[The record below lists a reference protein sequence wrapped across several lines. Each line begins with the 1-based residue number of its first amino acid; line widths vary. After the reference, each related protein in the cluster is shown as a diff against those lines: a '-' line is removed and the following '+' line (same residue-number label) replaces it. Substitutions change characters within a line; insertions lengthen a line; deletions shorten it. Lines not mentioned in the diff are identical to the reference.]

1 MLVKK
6 TASCAENKFKT
17 NIRLIKHTVNL
28 DIISIIQLKREV
40 LHIIAYE
47 IENLVYLIKFLKVFI
62 MDQTINIL
70 LSQNSYQMSLTNNS
84 TVLEKVRKNT

>member
-6 TASCAENKFKT
+6 TASFAENKFKT

-40 LHIIAYE
+40 LHIIACE

-70 LSQNSYQMSLTNNS
+70 LSQNSYQMSLTNN
-84 TVLEKVRKNT
+84 

>member
-6 TASCAENKFKT
+6 TALFAENKFKT

-70 LSQNSYQMSLTNNS
+70 LSQNSYQMSLTNN
-84 TVLEKVRKNT
+84 

>member
-6 TASCAENKFKT
+6 TASFAENKFKT

-40 LHIIAYE
+40 LYIIAYE

-70 LSQNSYQMSLTNNS
+70 LSQNSYQMSLTNN
-84 TVLEKVRKNT
+84 

>member
-6 TASCAENKFKT
+6 TASFAENKFKT

-70 LSQNSYQMSLTNNS
+70 LSQNSYQMSLANN
-84 TVLEKVRKNT
+84 

>member
-6 TASCAENKFKT
+6 TASFAENKFKT

-70 LSQNSYQMSLTNNS
+70 LSQNSYQMSLTNN
-84 TVLEKVRKNT
+84 

>member
-6 TASCAENKFKT
+6 TASFAENKFKT
-17 NIRLIKHTVNL
+17 NIRLLKHTVNL

-70 LSQNSYQMSLTNNS
+70 LSQNSYQMSLTNN
-84 TVLEKVRKNT
+84 

>member
-6 TASCAENKFKT
+6 TASFAENKFKA

-70 LSQNSYQMSLTNNS
+70 LSQNSYQMSLTNN
-84 TVLEKVRKNT
+84 

>member
-17 NIRLIKHTVNL
+17 NIRLIK
-28 DIISIIQLKREV
+28 QLKREV

>member
-70 LSQNSYQMSLTNNS
+70 LSQNSYQMSLTNN
-84 TVLEKVRKNT
+84 

>member
-6 TASCAENKFKT
+6 TASFAENKFKT
-17 NIRLIKHTVNL
+17 NIRWIKHTVNL
-28 DIISIIQLKREV
+28 DIINIIQLKREV

-70 LSQNSYQMSLTNNS
+70 LSQNSYQMSLTNN
-84 TVLEKVRKNT
+84 